1 MPDDEVEIL
10 LVEDNPA
17 DAELTLRALTRHNLA
32 NKVLVVGDGA
42 EALDYLFATGTYAG
56 RSMSET
62 PRVVFLDL
70 KLPKVSGLDVLRRIK
85 SDERTRRI
93 PVVVL
98 TSSNEERD
106 VVMSYELGGNSYV
119 VKPVDFEQFSQAI
132 QELGLY
138 WLVVNRPPEPDGRR

>member
-17 DAELTLRALTRHNLA
+17 DVELTLRALIRHNLA

-42 EALDYLFATGTYAG
+42 EALDYLFATGSYAG
-56 RSMSET
+56 RAMNQT

-70 KLPKVSGLDVLRRIK
+70 KLPKVGGLDVLRRVK
-85 SDERTRRI
+85 ADERTRRI

-98 TSSNEERD
+98 TSSAEERD
-106 VVMSYELGGNSYV
+106 IVMSYELGGNSYV
-119 VKPVDFEQFSQAI
+119 VKPVDFERFSEAI

-138 WLVVNRPPEPDGRR
+138 WLVVNRPPA

>member
-1 MPDDEVEIL
+1 MPDHEVEIL

-17 DAELTLRALTRHNLA
+17 DVELTLRALTKHNLA

-42 EALDYLFATGTYAG
+42 EALDYLFATGSYAG
-56 RSMSET
+56 RAT
-62 PRVVFLDL
+62 NQRPRVIFLDL

-85 SDERTRRI
+85 SDERTKRI
-93 PVVVL
+93 PVVIL

-106 VVMSYELGGNSYV
+106 VVMSYGLGGNSYV
-119 VKPVDFEQFSQAI
+119 VKPVDFERFSQAI

-138 WLVVNRPPEPDGRR
+138 WLVVNRPPD

>member
-1 MPDDEVEIL
+1 MPDNEVEIL

-17 DAELTLRALTRHNLA
+17 DAELTLRALTKHSLA

-42 EALDYLFATGTYAG
+42 EALDYLFATGAYAG
-56 RSMSET
+56 RAMSET

-85 SDERTRRI
+85 SDERTKRI

-106 VVMSYELGGNSYV
+106 IVMSYELGGNSYV
-119 VKPVDFEQFSQAI
+119 VKPVDFERFSEAI

-138 WLVVNRPPEPDGRR
+138 WLVVNRSLS

>member
-1 MPDDEVEIL
+1 MPDDAVEIL

-17 DAELTLRALTRHNLA
+17 DVELTLRALTKHNLA
-32 NKVLVVGDGA
+32 NKVLVVSDGA

-56 RSMSET
+56 RAMNQR
-62 PRVVFLDL
+62 PRVIFLDL
-70 KLPKVSGLDVLRRIK
+70 KLPKVSGLDVLRRVK
-85 SDERTRRI
+85 SDERTKPI

-106 VVMSYELGGNSYV
+106 VIMSYELGGNSYV

-138 WLVVNRPPEPDGRR
+138 WLVVNRPPEFDGRR

>member
-1 MPDDEVEIL
+1 MPDDAVEIL

-17 DAELTLRALTRHNLA
+17 DVELTLRALGRHNLA
-32 NKVLVVGDGA
+32 NRVFVVGDGA

-56 RSMSET
+56 RGANGT

-70 KLPKVSGLDVLRRIK
+70 KLPKVSGLDVLRRVK
-85 SDERTRRI
+85 SDERTKRI

-106 VVMSYELGGNSYV
+106 IVISYELGGNSYV
-119 VKPVDFEQFSQAI
+119 VKPVDFERFSEAI

-138 WLVVNRPPEPDGRR
+138 WLVVNRPPA

>member
-1 MPDDEVEIL
+1 MPDHEVEIL

-17 DAELTLRALTRHNLA
+17 DVELTLRALAKHNLA

-42 EALDYLFATGTYAG
+42 EALDYLFATGSYAG
-56 RSMSET
+56 RAPNQR
-62 PRVVFLDL
+62 PRVIFLDL
-70 KLPKVSGLDVLRRIK
+70 KLPKVSGLDVLRRVK
-85 SDERTRRI
+85 SDERTKRI

-106 VVMSYELGGNSYV
+106 IVMSYELGGNSYV
-119 VKPVDFEQFSQAI
+119 VKPVDFERFSQAI

-138 WLVVNRPPEPDGRR
+138 WLVVNKPPA

>member
-17 DAELTLRALTRHNLA
+17 DVELTLRALTKHNLA

-42 EALDYLFATGTYAG
+42 EALDYLFATGSYAG
-56 RSMSET
+56 RAMHEA

-70 KLPKVSGLDVLRRIK
+70 KLPKVGGLEVLQRVK
-85 SDERTRRI
+85 SDERTKRI
-93 PVVVL
+93 PVVIL

-106 VVMSYELGGNSYV
+106 IVMSYELGGNSYV
-119 VKPVDFEQFSQAI
+119 VKPVDFERFSEAI

-138 WLVVNRPPEPDGRR
+138 WLVVNRPPV